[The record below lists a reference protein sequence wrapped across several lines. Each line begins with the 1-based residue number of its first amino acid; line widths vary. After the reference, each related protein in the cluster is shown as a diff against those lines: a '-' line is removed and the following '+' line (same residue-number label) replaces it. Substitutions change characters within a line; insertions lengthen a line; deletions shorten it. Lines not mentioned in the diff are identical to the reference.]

1 MEIKIRKEK
10 KDDVSKPI
18 KPRKKTKKLEEVVV
32 VESINTINDEVEDS
46 SVEENIIPEEIE
58 AINIQSLDWKYEI
71 KEKNT
76 SFYFLL
82 FGISA
87 LLIFMAY
94 KYNNWILALIVI
106 LGFVMIIQRNSKIE
120 YFRIDEKGIKIQNQ
134 EIEWENIDKCG
145 IEALNEN
152 ALLIAIIPN
161 TFPNLKVYVP
171 FHREEE
177 RNVLYLIT
185 KYSKLTDAKPNAF
198 DQITKKIMF

>member
-10 KDDVSKPI
+10 KDDVSKP
-18 KPRKKTKKLEEVVV
+18 KKRVKKLEENVV
-32 VESINTINDEVEDS
+32 VESINTIDNQVEDS
-46 SVEENIIPEEIE
+46 IIEEVIVPEEIE

-76 SFYFLL
+76 PFYFLL

-106 LGFVMIIQRNSKIE
+106 LGFVMIIQKNSKIE
-120 YFRIDEKGIKIQNQ
+120 YFRIDEKGVKIQNQ
-134 EIEWENIDKCG
+134 EVLWENVDKCG

-161 TFPNLKVYVP
+161 TFPNLKIYVP
-171 FHREEE
+171 FHREDE